1 MTTLI
6 ATISMLAALI
16 GIAGIVPQ
24 LITML
29 RARSSAG
36 QSTVGWSFGLVTN
49 ASLAFVNL
57 LGYHSL
63 VLGAGNLASLSGCL
77 TAVCLVRRF
86 RLDVRPPAE
95 TVTDV
100 PPPAEIVTDL
110 RTQEF
115 EILRDAVLI
124 EHHRRT
130 GERELALA

>member
-6 ATISMLAALI
+6 ATISMLAAVI

-29 RARSSAG
+29 KARSSAG
-36 QSTVGWSFGLVTN
+36 QSTVGWSFGIFTN

-57 LGYHSL
+57 LGYHAL
-63 VLGAGNLASLSGCL
+63 VLGSGNLASLSGCL
-77 TAVCLVRRF
+77 TAVYLVRHF
-86 RLDVRPPAE
+86 RRPDAEPAVD
-95 TVTDV
+95 T
-100 PPPAEIVTDL
+100 VTDL

-115 EILRDAVLI
+115 EILREAVLI

-130 GERELALA
+130 GEREPALA

>member
-29 RARSSAG
+29 KARSSAG
-36 QSTVGWSFGLVTN
+36 QSTVGWSFGIATN
-49 ASLAFVNL
+49 LSLAFVNL
-57 LGYHSL
+57 LGYHAL
-63 VLGAGNLASLSGCL
+63 VLGSGNLASLSGCL
-77 TAVCLVRRF
+77 TAVYLVRRF
-86 RLDVRPPAE
+86 RRRAVADRAVE
-95 TVTDV
+95 T
-100 PPPAEIVTDL
+100 VTDL

>member
-1 MTTLI
+1 
-6 ATISMLAALI
+6 MLAAVI

-29 RARSSAG
+29 RSRSSAG
-36 QSTVGWSFGLVTN
+36 QSTVGWSFGIFTN

-57 LGYHSL
+57 LGYHAP
-63 VLGAGNLASLSGCL
+63 VLGSGNLASLSGCL
-77 TAVCLVRRF
+77 TAVYLVRRF
-86 RLDVRPPAE
+86 RRAAAEPAPE
-95 TVTDV
+95 T
-100 PPPAEIVTDL
+100 VTDL

-115 EILRDAVLI
+115 EVLREAVLI

>member
-36 QSTVGWSFGLVTN
+36 QSTVGWSFGIATN
-49 ASLAFVNL
+49 LSLAFVNL
-57 LGYHSL
+57 LGYHAL
-63 VLGAGNLASLSGCL
+63 VLGSGNVASLSGCL
-77 TAVCLVRRF
+77 AAVYLVRRF
-86 RLDVRPPAE
+86 RRRGEPATG
-95 TVTDV
+95 TVTD
-100 PPPAEIVTDL
+100 L
-110 RTQEF
+110 HTQEF

>member
-6 ATISMLAALI
+6 ETISMLAALI

-36 QSTVGWSFGLVTN
+36 QSTVGWSFGIATN
-49 ASLAFVNL
+49 LSLAFVNL
-57 LGYHSL
+57 LGYHAL
-63 VLGAGNLASLSGCL
+63 VLGSGNLASLSGCL
-77 TAVCLVRRF
+77 TAVYLVRRF
-86 RLDVRPPAE
+86 RPREEPAAE
-95 TVTDV
+95 T
-100 PPPAEIVTDL
+100 VTDL

>member
-36 QSTVGWSFGLVTN
+36 QSTVGWSFGIFTN

-57 LGYHSL
+57 LGYHAL
-63 VLGAGNLASLSGCL
+63 VLASGNLASLSGCL
-77 TAVCLVRRF
+77 TAVYLVRRF
-86 RLDVRPPAE
+86 RRAAAEPAVD
-95 TVTDV
+95 T
-100 PPPAEIVTDL
+100 VTDL

-115 EILRDAVLI
+115 EVLRDAVLI

-130 GERELALA
+130 GERELALALA

>member
-1 MTTLI
+1 MTTII
-6 ATISMLAALI
+6 ATISMLAAVI
-16 GIAGIVPQ
+16 GIAGIAPQ

-36 QSTVGWSFGLVTN
+36 QSTVGWSFGIMTN

-57 LGYHSL
+57 LGYHAL
-63 VLGAGNLASLSGCL
+63 VLGSGNLASMSGCL
-77 TAVCLVRRF
+77 TAVYLVRRF
-86 RLDVRPPAE
+86 RSRVEPALD
-95 TVTDV
+95 T
-100 PPPAEIVTDL
+100 VTDL

-115 EILRDAVLI
+115 EVLREAVLV

>member
-36 QSTVGWSFGLVTN
+36 QSTVGWSFGIVTN
-49 ASLAFVNL
+49 ASLAFVNV
-57 LGYHSL
+57 LGYHAL
-63 VLGAGNLASLSGCL
+63 VLGSGNLASLSGCL
-77 TAVCLVRRF
+77 TAVYLVRRF
-86 RLDVRPPAE
+86 RPRAAAAA
-95 TVTDV
+95 V
-100 PPPAEIVTDL
+100 PDTGVTDL

-115 EILRDAVLI
+115 EILREAVLI

>member
-29 RARSSAG
+29 RARSSTG
-36 QSTVGWSFGLVTN
+36 QSTVGWSFGIATN
-49 ASLAFVNL
+49 LSLAFVNL
-57 LGYHSL
+57 LGYHAL
-63 VLGAGNLASLSGCL
+63 VLGSGNLASLSGCL
-77 TAVCLVRRF
+77 TAVYLVRRF
-86 RLDVRPPAE
+86 RRREDPAAD
-95 TVTDV
+95 T
-100 PPPAEIVTDL
+100 VTDL

>member
-29 RARSSAG
+29 KARSSAG
-36 QSTVGWSFGLVTN
+36 QSTVGWSFGIATN
-49 ASLAFVNL
+49 LSLAFVNL
-57 LGYHSL
+57 LGFHAL
-63 VLGAGNLASLSGCL
+63 VLGSGNLASLSGCL
-77 TAVCLVRRF
+77 TAVYLVRRF
-86 RLDVRPPAE
+86 RRASAEPPLD
-95 TVTDV
+95 T
-100 PPPAEIVTDL
+100 VTDL

-115 EILRDAVLI
+115 EVLRDAVLI

>member
-1 MTTLI
+1 MLI

-36 QSTVGWSFGLVTN
+36 QSTVGWSFGIATN

-57 LGYHSL
+57 LGYHAL
-63 VLGAGNLASLSGCL
+63 VLGAGNLLSLSGCL
-77 TAVCLVRRF
+77 TAVYLVRRF
-86 RLDVRPPAE
+86 RTNLNMVA
-95 TVTDV
+95 
-100 PPPAEIVTDL
+100 L

-115 EILRDAVLI
+115 AVL
-124 EHHRRT
+124 
-130 GERELALA
+130 RELC

>member
-16 GIAGIVPQ
+16 GIAGIIPQ

-36 QSTVGWSFGLVTN
+36 QSTVGWSLGIATN
-49 ASLAFVNL
+49 ASLTFVNL
-57 LGYHSL
+57 LGYHAL
-63 VLGAGNLASLSGCL
+63 VLSAGNLASLSGCL
-77 TAVCLVRRF
+77 TAVYLVRRF
-86 RLDVRPPAE
+86 RPQAESEVPA
-95 TVTDV
+95 D
-100 PPPAEIVTDL
+100 ADVTDL

>member
-36 QSTVGWSFGLVTN
+36 QSTVGWSFGLATN
-49 ASLAFVNL
+49 AALAFVNL
-57 LGYHSL
+57 LGYHAL
-63 VLGAGNLASLSGCL
+63 VLGAGNLASFSGCL
-77 TAVCLVRRF
+77 TAVYLVRRF
-86 RLDVRPPAE
+86 RAKAQPSVE
-95 TVTDV
+95 T
-100 PPPAEIVTDL
+100 VTDL

-115 EILRDAVLI
+115 EVLRDAVLV

>member
-6 ATISMLAALI
+6 ATISMLSAVI

-24 LITML
+24 IMTML

-36 QSTVGWSFGLVTN
+36 QSTVGWSFGIFTN

-57 LGYHSL
+57 LGYHAL
-63 VLGAGNLASLSGCL
+63 VLGSGNLLSLSGCL
-77 TAVCLVRRF
+77 TAVYLVRRF
-86 RLDVRPPAE
+86 RLRGEPALD
-95 TVTDV
+95 TVTD
-100 PPPAEIVTDL
+100 L
-110 RTQEF
+110 HTQEF